1 MTYRLIADHSALI
14 EVSEQLRSQTKIAL
28 DCEAAGFHRYT
39 DKLCL
44 VQLSTPDETYLFDPL
59 AADPTDTLRL
69 VLEDPEIQVVMHG
82 ADFDLRLLH
91 RDLGIRVR
99 GLFDTQAAAT
109 LLGATAIGLAALLEN
124 NLGIKLSKEHQRAD
138 WAQRPLPDGFLDYA
152 AGDTRHLLDLSEVL
166 AEGLRERGREDWAVE
181 EFRFLEKIQWEED
194 QTDPVTRFKGAR
206 KLMPRQVALLR
217 AALAWRDDVAKE
229 WDRAP
234 FRVVG
239 DQALAAVVMER
250 PNSQDALADVKGM
263 SPRLARKHGRKLLG
277 KLKRVDELPDGDLL
291 PYPRTNRNGP
301 GRFTPEEDVLAETVR
316 DLRSARATELGL
328 EKGVLLSNAQ
338 INEIIRSRP
347 GSLEALRVVP
357 GLRGWQAEILG
368 AEILRILGRRP

>member
-1 MTYRLIADHSALI
+1 MTYRLIADASALI
-14 EVSEQLRSQTKIAL
+14 DVSEQLQSQTEIAL

-44 VQLSTPDETYLFDPL
+44 VQLSTPHETFLFDPL
-59 AADPTDTLRL
+59 AADPADTLRP
-69 VLEDPEIQVVMHG
+69 VLENPEIQVVMHG

-138 WAQRPLPDGFLDYA
+138 WAQRPLPDGFLEYA
-152 AGDTRHLLDLSEVL
+152 AGDTRHLLSL
-166 AEGLRERGREDWAVE
+166 AEILTGELRERGREDWAVE
-181 EFRFLEKIQWEED
+181 EFGFLEKIQWEED

-217 AALAWRDDVAKE
+217 VALAWRDAVAKE

-239 DQALAAVVMER
+239 DPVLAAVVMDR
-250 PNSQDALADVKGM
+250 PNSREALADVKGM
-263 SPRLARKHGRKLLG
+263 SPRLARKHGRELLG
-277 KLKRVDELPDGDLL
+277 ALKRVDELPDGDLQ

-301 GRFTPEEDVLAETVR
+301 GRFTPEEDALAEKVR
-316 DLRSARATELGL
+316 DLRSDRATELGL

-347 GSLEALRVVP
+347 GSPEALQAVP
-357 GLRGWQAEILG
+357 GLRNWQAEILG
-368 AEILRILGRRP
+368 GEILRILGRQH